1 MSISVALHH
10 VCFRVWNMFC
20 RECLPHMLASVCFTV
35 EFSCFDHPPF
45 SITSEPAG
53 PSPTQMERFPSVSPL
68 HACHQFFR
76 SVILQSLCRLA
87 PFTDEDT
94 LRLAGGLPV
103 LRLRQGQCQA
113 HVGRQSAGEG
123 MSECRAS
130 ARSAELVHRPWRRI
144 KRGSGDTE
152 GMTAT

>member
-1 MSISVALHH
+1 MLLLCVLVCDHKFLSVSVSLHH

-20 RECLPHMLASVCFTV
+20 RVCLPHTLVSVCFTV

-53 PSPTQMERFPSVSPL
+53 PSPTQMDRFPSVSPL

-76 SVILQSLCRLA
+76 SVILQSLCRLT

-94 LRLAGGLPV
+94 LRLAG
-103 LRLRQGQCQA
+103 RLQYFG
-113 HVGRQSAGEG
+113 SA
-123 MSECRAS
+123 RAS
-130 ARSAELVHRPWRRI
+130 AKPTWGARV
-144 KRGSGDTE
+144 RGGNVAVLS
-152 GMTAT
+152 